1 MQSVAIACIV
11 AYLLGSIPNGL
22 VFGKLIWQVDL
33 REHGSH
39 NIGAT
44 NAWRTLGKGPG
55 FLIFLL
61 DFFKGFISV
70 WLGSVL
76 AGTPMTMVLAG
87 ICAIIGH
94 SCSVFLKFKGGKG
107 VATGLGV
114 IVMLMPLP
122 ALIVF
127 AVWLLIVKISGY
139 VSLGSI
145 IAAALVPI
153 LAWLQGYA
161 MEYTV
166 FGLLAAA
173 FVIVRHK
180 ANIIRLLNGSESKI
194 KAGHR

>member
-33 REHGSH
+33 REYGSH

-76 AGTPMTMVLAG
+76 AGTPMAMVLAG

-166 FGLLAAA
+166 FGLLAAV

>member
-11 AYLLGSIPNGL
+11 AYLLGSMPNGL

-76 AGTPMTMVLAG
+76 AGTPMAMVLAG

-153 LAWLQGYA
+153 LACLQGYA

>member
-76 AGTPMTMVLAG
+76 AGTPMAMVLAG

-122 ALIVF
+122 AIIVF

-166 FGLLAAA
+166 LGLLAAA

>member
-76 AGTPMTMVLAG
+76 AGTPMAMVLAG

-166 FGLLAAA
+166 FGLLAAV